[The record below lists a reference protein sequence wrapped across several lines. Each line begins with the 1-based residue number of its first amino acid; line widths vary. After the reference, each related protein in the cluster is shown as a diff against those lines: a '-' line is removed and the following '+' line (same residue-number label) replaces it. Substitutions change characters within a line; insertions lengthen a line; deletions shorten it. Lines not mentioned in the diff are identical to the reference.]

1 MVSKMLYNY
10 NFISDVLPQGKASD
24 ISNALN
30 IKEINKSGVYIYDAE
45 FESIVTPESGIKRRD
60 VVVADGCVA
69 KIATLNERTVIPNG
83 NGFVITFVGEE
94 FINQAQV
101 FSAGEIVIPELLK
114 GALPNKYAEVGGRI
128 LPVGRINGVRRPR
141 IGAVVYDKSYGTTTG
156 TNQYGIEIVVE
167 KGRVVSVNNEGD
179 SKIPSDGYVLSVHF
193 YDEAFKIA
201 NEVKIGDVANISIEE
216 RKYAVSNFSYTGLNQ
231 PRLENDIILYRDGIS
246 TNTNEYGYEIAVDAD
261 GYMINASYAGNMKIP
276 RDGYVLSGHAIGKKT
291 LELAY
296 AIGNKVIL
304 KDNDSAVRIIKTP
317 DFKLNSAEHA
327 VQDVMERFDKAKKD
341 FLNIKYSEIQLEIEN
356 ICCALEEAKADFY
369 AFKIEESFLKCDRL
383 LNRAEELTYLMIE
396 SKRVQNRAVWY
407 RSHEKSDE
415 EVLATIQKMKSINVN
430 ALYLETWYEGFCIGK
445 KVDVKGITQ
454 PPRCEGYDAL
464 EAFIRIGHE
473 NGIEVHAWV
482 ENFFVGFYYDD
493 GRNFYNTYFDSY
505 KEKYLIDSKGRDY
518 FYYSTNNNKF
528 IFLNPNDRECRD
540 LILSIYDE
548 LITKYDLDG
557 LQLDYIRLPEL
568 NYVTDDFGYNEDII
582 KGFAESTGI
591 TKDPRTL
598 KGEELDK
605 WIQYRC
611 DIITSFAEEVY
622 DLIQKKNK
630 KIWLTA
636 ATYPDIALFK
646 RTIMQDVVSFVE
658 KGIFDE
664 IFSMSYGIDNSY
676 VYRSVSDYA
685 EKTAEKTFYSAGLA
699 TFLETTPMTFA
710 DQLPTAQKAG
720 SDGVSIFSLMSIHPE
735 RYQPQIAKGAFREPS
750 VQVYKL
756 SATALEQVKYICE
769 KTENIRFISS
779 NINDDFVSAVKDACM
794 QIEEASRTFD
804 FAKSNYQEK
813 IDYCNDVLAVISRVI
828 NEIISAIPQ
837 SLERDAIVSDF
848 SDLKYYISLTKQRLE
863 KRI

>member
-1 MVSKMLYNY
+1 MVLKMLYNY
-10 NFISDVLPQGKASD
+10 NFISDVLPFGETSD
-24 ISNALN
+24 ISNLLN
-30 IKEINKSGVYIYDAE
+30 VKQISKSGIYIYDSD
-45 FESIVTPESGIKRRD
+45 FESIVTPEIALERID
-60 VVVADGCVA
+60 IAVADGCVA
-69 KIATLNERTVIPNG
+69 RIGSLDERAVIPNG
-83 NGFVITFVGEE
+83 NGFVMTFVGDE
-94 FINQAQV
+94 FIKNTESFFVGQV
-101 FSAGEIVIPELLK
+101 IQSELLK
-114 GALPNKYAEVGGRI
+114 GVLPNKYVDVGGRI
-128 LPVGRINGVRRPR
+128 LPVGRINGARRPR
-141 IGAVVYDKSYGTTTG
+141 VGAVVYDSSYGTTTC

-167 KGRVVSVNNEGD
+167 KGGVVSVNNEGD
-179 SKIPSDGYVLSVHF
+179 SKIPLDGYVLSVHF

-201 NEVKIGDVANISIEE
+201 SEVKIGDEANISIEE
-216 RKYAVSNFSYTGLNQ
+216 RKYSVSNFSYTGLNK
-231 PRLENDIILYRDGIS
+231 PRLENNIILYSYGIS
-246 TNTNEYGYEIAVDAD
+246 TNTNEYGYEIAIDAD
-261 GYMINASYAGNMKIP
+261 GYMINASYAGNMVIP
-276 RDGYVLSGHAIGKKT
+276 KDGYVLSGHAIGKKT

-304 KDNDSAVRIIKTP
+304 KDDSVVRIIKTP

-341 FLNIKYSEIQLEIEN
+341 FLNIKYSEIQPEIEN

-493 GRNFYNTYFDSY
+493 GRNYYNTYFDSY
-505 KEKYLIDSKGRDY
+505 KDKYLIDSKGRDY

-591 TKDPRTL
+591 VEDPRTL
-598 KGEELDK
+598 KGADLDK

-622 DLIQKKNK
+622 QLIQRKNK
-630 KIWLTA
+630 KIWLSA
-636 ATYPDIALFK
+636 ATYPEIALFK

-658 KGIFDE
+658 KDIFDE
-664 IFSMSYGIDNSY
+664 IFSMSYGIDNTY
-676 VYRSVSDYA
+676 VCRSVSDYA
-685 EKTAEKTFYSAGLA
+685 EKTKNKTFYSAGLA
-699 TFLETTPMTFA
+699 TFLETTPRTFA
-710 DQLPTAQKAG
+710 DQLPAAQKSG
-720 SDGVSIFSLMSIHPE
+720 SDGISIFSLMSIHPE

-756 SATALEQVKYICE
+756 TETALEQMKYICE
-769 KTENIRFISS
+769 KTENIRFISE
-779 NINDDFVSAVKDACM
+779 NVNDVFVSVIKDACE
-794 QIEEASRTFD
+794 QIDKVSKAFD
-804 FAKSNYQEK
+804 LSKADYQEK
-813 IDYCNDVLAVISRVI
+813 IDYCNNVSVVISRVI
-828 NEIISAIPQ
+828 DEIISAIPH
-837 SLERDAIVSDF
+837 STERDTIVSDF
-848 SDLKYYISLTKQRLE
+848 SDLQYCITLTKQRLK